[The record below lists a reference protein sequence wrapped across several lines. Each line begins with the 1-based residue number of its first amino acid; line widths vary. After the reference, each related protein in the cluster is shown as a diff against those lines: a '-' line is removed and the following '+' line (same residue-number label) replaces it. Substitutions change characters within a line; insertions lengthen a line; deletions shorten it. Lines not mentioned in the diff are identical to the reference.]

1 MSEHVMS
8 EHRITLVSREAVAG
22 MNRIERLHQ
31 RYARDLRE
39 NGSRCDACRFVVTFN
54 YCLLGNC

>member
-1 MSEHVMS
+1 MS

-22 MNRIERLHQ
+22 MNRIERSHQ
-31 RYARDLRE
+31 RIARDLRE
-39 NGSRCDACRFVVTFN
+39 NGSRCDACRFGVTFN